1 MLEQV
6 LMHLNNW
13 FLVDVYEGTYTIRAG
28 SITLPFLQNGQYF
41 RVLGSIFNDGLH
53 KYDDDLS
60 LTDEVFDGVIWAL
73 AVPKAIISL
82 TAEIEAW
89 QEKNGETVASPFTS
103 ESFGGYSY
111 TKAAN
116 GETGTAL
123 TWQSVF
129 SSRLN
134 AYKKPREV
142 SYVRPSR
149 PPVPTYTRPFNPDF
163 PWR

>member
-6 LMHLNNW
+6 LTYLNNW
-13 FLVDVYEGTYTIRAG
+13 FLMGIYEGTYTIQDG

-41 RVLGSIFNDGLH
+41 RVIGSVFNDGL
-53 KYDDDLS
+53 YQYNDELS

-89 QEKNGETVASPFTS
+89 QKKNGETVASPFTS

-116 GETGTAL
+116 ESTGAAL
-123 TWQSVF
+123 TWQDVF
-129 SSRLN
+129 GSRLS
-134 AYKKPREV
+134 AYKKPRELG
-142 SYVRPSR
+142 YVKPSR
-149 PPVPTYTRPFNPDF
+149 PPVPVYRRPFNPDF